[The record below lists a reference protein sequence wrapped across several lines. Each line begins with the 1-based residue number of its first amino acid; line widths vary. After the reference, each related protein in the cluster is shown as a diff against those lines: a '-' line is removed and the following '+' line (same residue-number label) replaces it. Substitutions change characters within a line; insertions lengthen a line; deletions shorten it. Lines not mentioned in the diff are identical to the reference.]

1 MSLFCYILEKY
12 IVIIYMK
19 YMKKECVDYGKNNTK

>member
-1 MSLFCYILEKY
+1 MSLFCYIIRKY

-19 YMKKECVDYGKNNTK
+19 YMKGDAIYGNNNIK